1 MEPATPFPPPIELM
15 LLALVAR
22 RPAHGYA
29 VIERLRA
36 DSSGQFD
43 LPEGSVYPALY
54 RLERLGLLASESH
67 HVAGRTRRVYRATA
81 AGRAAL
87 RKRRGAW
94 LRLIESVGAVLGEPA
109 LGDHA

>member
-1 MEPATPFPPPIELM
+1 MKKPAPFPPPIELM

-36 DSSGQFD
+36 DSAGHFD
-43 LPEGSVYPALY
+43 LPEGTVYPALY
-54 RLERLGLLASESH
+54 RLERLGLLASEAQQ
-67 HVAGRTRRVYRATA
+67 VAGRTRRIYRTTA

-94 LRLIESVGAVLGEPA
+94 RRLIESVGAVLDEPPVA
-109 LGDHA
+109 GHA